1 MPILYR
7 SMIEDTDGKP
17 EVSPTA
23 RGLGV
28 RAGRDVAAIDKDDL
42 VFPGGGGMSV
52 SPDSPMNLPSY

>member
-7 SMIEDTDGKP
+7 GMIEDTDGKP

-28 RAGRDVAAIDKDDL
+28 RSGRDVAAMALDDL
-42 VFPGGGGMSV
+42 VFPGDGGMWLFE
-52 SPDSPMNLPSY
+52 SPALTTQL